1 MQKFLEKFK
10 RKPLLF
16 LLPSASVLLLLF
28 LLFFHSQQDADQAF
42 SKYTSELFRQEISGN
57 TITLHYTLKNPE
69 KYGIENAPISYGQC
83 TTDPELVRSS
93 VDAERTRL
101 RSYNRT
107 SLSKDNRLTYD
118 VLNDYL
124 NSAYDLSPYTL
135 YDEPLAPLTGTQ
147 SQLPVILSEYRFYE
161 ISDIENYLQL
171 LTKTPEY
178 FRSILNFEHTKS
190 ESGLFMASY
199 TADSIIKECWDFV
212 HLKESNYL
220 YSSFV
225 ERLDELASTKNS
237 GLTEKQRKAYTRQ
250 NSAYIKKYIFPS
262 YEQLISGLSELRN
275 SGKNNNGLC
284 YLPNGRTYYEYLVRS
299 ETGSSR
305 SIAELQNLP
314 AAISANAQKIAEN
327 AGLLQ
332 LYNENFLALKD
343 EVGNKKVEILNQQ
356 FSNLNHR
363 LESLEETKSTD
374 ALILSAV
381 LLIKENA
388 LYNKNFAAEADILA
402 QLAQGQDNIASAV
415 QTIVSLKS
423 LPIASNDELIK
434 NYQQIAEEFTFA
446 VSNEQLQEN
455 KEADDNAVA
464 KSIALIK
471 DTVAGINFDK
481 VVVLKKDKRTDA
493 QKQLMEQ
500 LASLVENHDFKN
512 AVKFIRETPEFQK
525 TQNPE
530 LTHWIEQ
537 AERRIS
543 FDEAVSYI
551 IAAELNAIRQD
562 FSNTENLPL
571 SQK

>member
-1 MQKFLEKFK
+1 MSEQAVKTEPKKLKSKVFKWTSAIVAIAILEAAAVTGAVLIMESKHNDRQKDF
-10 RKPLLF
+10 
-16 LLPSASVLLLLF
+16 A
-28 LLFFHSQQDADQAF
+28 
-42 SKYTSELFRQEISGN
+42 T
-57 TITLHYTLKNPE
+57 
-69 KYGIENAPISYGQC
+69 
-83 TTDPELVRSS
+83 
-93 VDAERTRL
+93 
-101 RSYNRT
+101 
-107 SLSKDNRLTYD
+107 
-118 VLNDYL
+118 
-124 NSAYDLSPYTL
+124 
-135 YDEPLAPLTGTQ
+135 
-147 SQLPVILSEYRFYE
+147 LSETV
-161 ISDIENYLQL
+161 LQ
-171 LTKTPEY
+171 
-178 FRSILNFEHTKS
+178 
-190 ESGLFMASY
+190 
-199 TADSIIKECWDFV
+199 
-212 HLKESNYL
+212 
-220 YSSFV
+220 
-225 ERLDELASTKNS
+225 
-237 GLTEKQRKAYTRQ
+237 Q
-250 NSAYIKKYIFPS
+250 
-262 YEQLISGLSELRN
+262 
-275 SGKNNNGLC
+275 GKH
-284 YLPNGRTYYEYLVRS
+284 
-299 ETGSSR
+299 
-305 SIAELQNLP
+305 IAELQNLP

-551 IAAELNAIRQD
+551 IAAEQKARATYEHLMTLTDDKSILDPLNFLREREIVHYQRFGECLEIVQGIQSGSTRRV
-562 FSNTENLPL
+562 FSA
-571 SQK
+571 SMRSGR

>member
-1 MQKFLEKFK
+1 MSEQAVKTEPKKLKSKVFKWTSAIVAIAIHEAAAVTGAVLIMESKHNDRQKDF
-10 RKPLLF
+10 
-16 LLPSASVLLLLF
+16 A
-28 LLFFHSQQDADQAF
+28 
-42 SKYTSELFRQEISGN
+42 T
-57 TITLHYTLKNPE
+57 
-69 KYGIENAPISYGQC
+69 
-83 TTDPELVRSS
+83 
-93 VDAERTRL
+93 
-101 RSYNRT
+101 
-107 SLSKDNRLTYD
+107 
-118 VLNDYL
+118 
-124 NSAYDLSPYTL
+124 
-135 YDEPLAPLTGTQ
+135 
-147 SQLPVILSEYRFYE
+147 LSETV
-161 ISDIENYLQL
+161 LQ
-171 LTKTPEY
+171 
-178 FRSILNFEHTKS
+178 
-190 ESGLFMASY
+190 
-199 TADSIIKECWDFV
+199 
-212 HLKESNYL
+212 
-220 YSSFV
+220 
-225 ERLDELASTKNS
+225 
-237 GLTEKQRKAYTRQ
+237 Q
-250 NSAYIKKYIFPS
+250 
-262 YEQLISGLSELRN
+262 
-275 SGKNNNGLC
+275 GKHI
-284 YLPNGRTYYEYLVRS
+284 T
-299 ETGSSR
+299 
-305 SIAELQNLP
+305 ELQNLP

-363 LESLEETKSTD
+363 LTKSTD

-423 LPIASNDELIK
+423 FPIASNDELIK

-455 KEADDNAVA
+455 KETDDNAVA

-562 FSNTENLPL
+562 FSNTENSPL

>member
-1 MQKFLEKFK
+1 MTGK
-10 RKPLLF
+10 RIF
-16 LLPSASVLLLLF
+16 A
-28 LLFFHSQQDADQAF
+28 
-42 SKYTSELFRQEISGN
+42 T
-57 TITLHYTLKNPE
+57 
-69 KYGIENAPISYGQC
+69 
-83 TTDPELVRSS
+83 
-93 VDAERTRL
+93 
-101 RSYNRT
+101 
-107 SLSKDNRLTYD
+107 
-118 VLNDYL
+118 
-124 NSAYDLSPYTL
+124 
-135 YDEPLAPLTGTQ
+135 
-147 SQLPVILSEYRFYE
+147 LSETV
-161 ISDIENYLQL
+161 LQ
-171 LTKTPEY
+171 
-178 FRSILNFEHTKS
+178 
-190 ESGLFMASY
+190 
-199 TADSIIKECWDFV
+199 
-212 HLKESNYL
+212 
-220 YSSFV
+220 
-225 ERLDELASTKNS
+225 
-237 GLTEKQRKAYTRQ
+237 Q
-250 NSAYIKKYIFPS
+250 
-262 YEQLISGLSELRN
+262 
-275 SGKNNNGLC
+275 GKH
-284 YLPNGRTYYEYLVRS
+284 
-299 ETGSSR
+299 
-305 SIAELQNLP
+305 IAELQNLP

-543 FDEAVSYI
+543 FDELISYI

>member
-1 MQKFLEKFK
+1 MSEQAVKTEPKKLKSKVFKWTSAIVAIAILEAAAVTSAVLIMESKHNDRQKDF
-10 RKPLLF
+10 
-16 LLPSASVLLLLF
+16 A
-28 LLFFHSQQDADQAF
+28 
-42 SKYTSELFRQEISGN
+42 T
-57 TITLHYTLKNPE
+57 
-69 KYGIENAPISYGQC
+69 
-83 TTDPELVRSS
+83 
-93 VDAERTRL
+93 
-101 RSYNRT
+101 
-107 SLSKDNRLTYD
+107 
-118 VLNDYL
+118 
-124 NSAYDLSPYTL
+124 
-135 YDEPLAPLTGTQ
+135 
-147 SQLPVILSEYRFYE
+147 LSEVV
-161 ISDIENYLQL
+161 LQ
-171 LTKTPEY
+171 
-178 FRSILNFEHTKS
+178 
-190 ESGLFMASY
+190 
-199 TADSIIKECWDFV
+199 
-212 HLKESNYL
+212 
-220 YSSFV
+220 
-225 ERLDELASTKNS
+225 
-237 GLTEKQRKAYTRQ
+237 Q
-250 NSAYIKKYIFPS
+250 
-262 YEQLISGLSELRN
+262 
-275 SGKNNNGLC
+275 GKHI
-284 YLPNGRTYYEYLVRS
+284 T
-299 ETGSSR
+299 
-305 SIAELQNLP
+305 ELQNLP

-562 FSNTENLPL
+562 FSNTENSPL

>member
-1 MQKFLEKFK
+1 MTF
-10 RKPLLF
+10 
-16 LLPSASVLLLLF
+16 A
-28 LLFFHSQQDADQAF
+28 
-42 SKYTSELFRQEISGN
+42 T
-57 TITLHYTLKNPE
+57 
-69 KYGIENAPISYGQC
+69 
-83 TTDPELVRSS
+83 
-93 VDAERTRL
+93 
-101 RSYNRT
+101 
-107 SLSKDNRLTYD
+107 
-118 VLNDYL
+118 
-124 NSAYDLSPYTL
+124 
-135 YDEPLAPLTGTQ
+135 
-147 SQLPVILSEYRFYE
+147 LSETV
-161 ISDIENYLQL
+161 LQ
-171 LTKTPEY
+171 
-178 FRSILNFEHTKS
+178 
-190 ESGLFMASY
+190 
-199 TADSIIKECWDFV
+199 
-212 HLKESNYL
+212 
-220 YSSFV
+220 
-225 ERLDELASTKNS
+225 
-237 GLTEKQRKAYTRQ
+237 Q
-250 NSAYIKKYIFPS
+250 
-262 YEQLISGLSELRN
+262 
-275 SGKNNNGLC
+275 GKH
-284 YLPNGRTYYEYLVRS
+284 
-299 ETGSSR
+299 
-305 SIAELQNLP
+305 IAELQNLP

-455 KEADDNAVA
+455 KEADDNAVT

-562 FSNTENLPL
+562 FSNTENSPL

>member
-1 MQKFLEKFK
+1 MSGQAVKTEPKKLKSKVFKWTSAIVAIAILEAAAVTGAVLIMESKHNDRQKDF
-10 RKPLLF
+10 
-16 LLPSASVLLLLF
+16 A
-28 LLFFHSQQDADQAF
+28 
-42 SKYTSELFRQEISGN
+42 T
-57 TITLHYTLKNPE
+57 
-69 KYGIENAPISYGQC
+69 
-83 TTDPELVRSS
+83 
-93 VDAERTRL
+93 
-101 RSYNRT
+101 
-107 SLSKDNRLTYD
+107 
-118 VLNDYL
+118 
-124 NSAYDLSPYTL
+124 
-135 YDEPLAPLTGTQ
+135 
-147 SQLPVILSEYRFYE
+147 LSEAV
-161 ISDIENYLQL
+161 LQ
-171 LTKTPEY
+171 
-178 FRSILNFEHTKS
+178 
-190 ESGLFMASY
+190 
-199 TADSIIKECWDFV
+199 
-212 HLKESNYL
+212 
-220 YSSFV
+220 
-225 ERLDELASTKNS
+225 
-237 GLTEKQRKAYTRQ
+237 Q
-250 NSAYIKKYIFPS
+250 
-262 YEQLISGLSELRN
+262 
-275 SGKNNNGLC
+275 GKH
-284 YLPNGRTYYEYLVRS
+284 
-299 ETGSSR
+299 
-305 SIAELQNLP
+305 IAELQNLP

-402 QLAQGQDNIASAV
+402 QLAQGQDYIASAV

-562 FSNTENLPL
+562 FSNTENSPL

>member
-1 MQKFLEKFK
+1 MSEQAVKTEPKKLKSKVFKWTSAIVAIAILEAAAVTSAVLIMESKHNDRQKDF
-10 RKPLLF
+10 
-16 LLPSASVLLLLF
+16 A
-28 LLFFHSQQDADQAF
+28 
-42 SKYTSELFRQEISGN
+42 T
-57 TITLHYTLKNPE
+57 
-69 KYGIENAPISYGQC
+69 
-83 TTDPELVRSS
+83 
-93 VDAERTRL
+93 
-101 RSYNRT
+101 
-107 SLSKDNRLTYD
+107 
-118 VLNDYL
+118 
-124 NSAYDLSPYTL
+124 
-135 YDEPLAPLTGTQ
+135 
-147 SQLPVILSEYRFYE
+147 LSEVV
-161 ISDIENYLQL
+161 LQ
-171 LTKTPEY
+171 
-178 FRSILNFEHTKS
+178 
-190 ESGLFMASY
+190 
-199 TADSIIKECWDFV
+199 
-212 HLKESNYL
+212 
-220 YSSFV
+220 
-225 ERLDELASTKNS
+225 
-237 GLTEKQRKAYTRQ
+237 Q
-250 NSAYIKKYIFPS
+250 
-262 YEQLISGLSELRN
+262 
-275 SGKNNNGLC
+275 GKHI
-284 YLPNGRTYYEYLVRS
+284 T
-299 ETGSSR
+299 
-305 SIAELQNLP
+305 
-314 AAISANAQKIAEN
+314 EN

-402 QLAQGQDNIASAV
+402 QLAQGQDNITSAV

>member
-1 MQKFLEKFK
+1 MSEQAVKTEPKKLKSKVFKWTSAIVAIAILEAAAVTGAILIMESKHNNRQKDF
-10 RKPLLF
+10 
-16 LLPSASVLLLLF
+16 A
-28 LLFFHSQQDADQAF
+28 
-42 SKYTSELFRQEISGN
+42 T
-57 TITLHYTLKNPE
+57 
-69 KYGIENAPISYGQC
+69 
-83 TTDPELVRSS
+83 
-93 VDAERTRL
+93 
-101 RSYNRT
+101 
-107 SLSKDNRLTYD
+107 
-118 VLNDYL
+118 
-124 NSAYDLSPYTL
+124 
-135 YDEPLAPLTGTQ
+135 
-147 SQLPVILSEYRFYE
+147 LSETV
-161 ISDIENYLQL
+161 LQ
-171 LTKTPEY
+171 
-178 FRSILNFEHTKS
+178 
-190 ESGLFMASY
+190 
-199 TADSIIKECWDFV
+199 
-212 HLKESNYL
+212 
-220 YSSFV
+220 
-225 ERLDELASTKNS
+225 
-237 GLTEKQRKAYTRQ
+237 Q
-250 NSAYIKKYIFPS
+250 
-262 YEQLISGLSELRN
+262 
-275 SGKNNNGLC
+275 GKH
-284 YLPNGRTYYEYLVRS
+284 
-299 ETGSSR
+299 
-305 SIAELQNLP
+305 IAELQNLP

-332 LYNENFLALKD
+332 LYNENFLALKE
-343 EVGNKKVEILNQQ
+343 EVGNKKV
-356 FSNLNHR
+356 
-363 LESLEETKSTD
+363 ESLEETKSTD

>member
-1 MQKFLEKFK
+1 MSEQAVKTEPKKLKSKVFKWTSAIVAIAILEVAAVTGAVLIMESKHNDRQKDF
-10 RKPLLF
+10 
-16 LLPSASVLLLLF
+16 A
-28 LLFFHSQQDADQAF
+28 
-42 SKYTSELFRQEISGN
+42 T
-57 TITLHYTLKNPE
+57 
-69 KYGIENAPISYGQC
+69 
-83 TTDPELVRSS
+83 
-93 VDAERTRL
+93 
-101 RSYNRT
+101 
-107 SLSKDNRLTYD
+107 
-118 VLNDYL
+118 
-124 NSAYDLSPYTL
+124 
-135 YDEPLAPLTGTQ
+135 
-147 SQLPVILSEYRFYE
+147 LSEAV
-161 ISDIENYLQL
+161 LQ
-171 LTKTPEY
+171 
-178 FRSILNFEHTKS
+178 
-190 ESGLFMASY
+190 
-199 TADSIIKECWDFV
+199 
-212 HLKESNYL
+212 
-220 YSSFV
+220 
-225 ERLDELASTKNS
+225 
-237 GLTEKQRKAYTRQ
+237 Q
-250 NSAYIKKYIFPS
+250 
-262 YEQLISGLSELRN
+262 
-275 SGKNNNGLC
+275 GKHI
-284 YLPNGRTYYEYLVRS
+284 T
-299 ETGSSR
+299 
-305 SIAELQNLP
+305 ELQNLP

-402 QLAQGQDNIASAV
+402 QLA

-562 FSNTENLPL
+562 FSNTENSPL